1 MTYAEND
8 DLNWA
13 GSKNLNRL
21 KRAAADKWENYT
33 ENQTGKKQ
41 EGVPGLDRK
50 KKKKKF
56 RDTEKERSEET
67 KTFQMD
73 NR

>member
-50 KKKKKF
+50 KKKKIQ
-56 RDTEKERSEET
+56 RH
-67 KTFQMD
+67 
-73 NR
+73 